1 MSELGDACQSS
12 LLSLFALEA
21 SELLSRIDAGLL
33 VLNQAP
39 VPGQSAPR
47 DSILMAAHT
56 LKGAARSIGMHHL
69 EWLCVGLENVFAA
82 ASRSELLF
90 SPDQC
95 ELLQQAAGLART
107 LAEKPT
113 ARSCNL
119 TVVMMKHLDLMLVA
133 VSLPESADATESR

>member
-1 MSELGDACQSS
+1 MGDACQSS
-12 LLSLFALEA
+12 LLALFAIEA

-33 VLNQAP
+33 VLNEAP
-39 VPGQSAPR
+39 VPGPSAPR

-56 LKGAARSIGMHHL
+56 LKGAARSVGMHHL
-69 EWLCVGLENVFAA
+69 EWLCFGLENVLGA
-82 ASRSELLF
+82 ASRSGVLF

-95 ELLQQAAGLART
+95 ELLHQAAGLART

-119 TVVMMKHLDLMLVA
+119 TVAMMKQLELLVLA
-133 VSLPESADATESR
+133 MSLPESADAPESR